1 MKTLK
6 TLYTIALLLLGSETM
21 AQRPSFQA
29 ALTPLYLSLKDALV
43 ADDASA
49 ATQAANALLQ
59 TLDNSEL
66 AYSFQNQQ
74 ANLKGS
80 ITAFKKS
87 AAIIAKSKQLDE
99 QRKAFETMS
108 TAYYQIL
115 KSERSLE
122 NTLYYQ
128 YCPMKKAY
136 WLSTEKAIKN
146 PYYGKQMLQCGQ
158 TKDTLQ

>member
-1 MKTLK
+1 MKTFK
-6 TLYTIALLLLGSETM
+6 TLYAIVLLLLGSETL
-21 AQRPSFQA
+21 AQRPSIQA
-29 ALTPLYLSLKDALV
+29 ALNPLYLNLKDALV
-43 ADDASA
+43 ADDPSA
-49 ATQAANALLQ
+49 AAKAAQDLLQ
-59 TLDNSEL
+59 TLDHPE
-66 AYSFQNQQ
+66 AEYTFKNQQ
-74 ANLKGS
+74 ADLKGA
-80 ITAFKKS
+80 IPAIKKS

-108 TAYYQIL
+108 TAYYKIL

-136 WLSTEKAIKN
+136 WLSAEKAIKN